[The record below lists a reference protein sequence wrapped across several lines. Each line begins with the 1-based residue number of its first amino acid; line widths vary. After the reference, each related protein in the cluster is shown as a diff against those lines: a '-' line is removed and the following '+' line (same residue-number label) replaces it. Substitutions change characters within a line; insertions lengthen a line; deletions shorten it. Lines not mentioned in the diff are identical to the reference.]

1 MITSCEEEP
10 FNIISPL
17 LFFGI
22 EVFSKSNP
30 VHYTILARIL
40 CKEGLNVV
48 RRAQFKCKGSRRI
61 GVYTPLP

>member
-1 MITSCEEEP
+1 MITSWEEEP

-22 EVFSKSNP
+22 GVFSESNP

-40 CKEGLNVV
+40 CKEELNV
-48 RRAQFKCKGSRRI
+48 RRAHFKCKGSRSK
-61 GVYTPLP
+61 GV